1 MSLRLTLLAAAALTG
16 FASGAHAA
24 TFNLA
29 GSAGASTTF
38 SVTSGGQTATF
49 TSPGTNTFTVGPN
62 SGLFSFPLGLGDV
75 FSSVGDPLTISFST
89 PVTQAISFAFGVEDL
104 FGTTDTL
111 SLAASNGQTAS
122 YLATSSGVFGSNP
135 EGTVSFVPTSAVS
148 AITLTSAK
156 PYAIGSITTGA
167 STNVPEP
174 MSLTLLGTGLVG
186 LAATRRRV

>member
-16 FASGAHAA
+16 FASGAHAV

-29 GSAGASTTF
+29 GAAGASTTF
-38 SVTSGGQTATF
+38 SITSGGQTATF

-104 FGTTDTL
+104 FGTTDSL
-111 SLAASNGQTAS
+111 SLAASNGQTAN
-122 YLATSSGVFGSNP
+122 YVA
-135 EGTVSFVPTSAVS
+135 TSAVS
-148 AITLTSAK
+148 AITLTSAN